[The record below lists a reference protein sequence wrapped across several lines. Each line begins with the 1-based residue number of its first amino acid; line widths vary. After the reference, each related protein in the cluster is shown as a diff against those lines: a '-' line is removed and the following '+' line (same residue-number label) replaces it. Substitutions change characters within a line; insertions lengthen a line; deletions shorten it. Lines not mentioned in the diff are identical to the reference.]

1 MASQVPS
8 KQQEVQEIRFRV
20 AEVDEEERKEG
31 AKDAMIGGNNHK
43 TSFGQFLSDQMSKG
57 KVYSHECVIIHFF
70 WTKFFIYISL
80 HYFNHFSDSK
90 DKVSIDEKGNVGESM
105 LTVTVKHM

>member
-1 MASQVPS
+1 M
-8 KQQEVQEIRFRV
+8 RFSE
-20 AEVDEEERKEG
+20 AEVDEEEKKEV

-70 WTKFFIYISL
+70 LDKILYFHFFTLFQS
-80 HYFNHFSDSK
+80 FFRF
-90 DKVSIDEKGNVGESM
+90 KG
-105 LTVTVKHM
+105 

>member
-1 MASQVPS
+1 M
-8 KQQEVQEIRFRV
+8 RFRD
-20 AEVDEEERKEG
+20 AEVEEEEKKEV
-31 AKDAMIGGNNHK
+31 AKDAMNGASDHK
-43 TSFGQFLSDQMSKG
+43 TSFGQFFSDQMSKG

-105 LTVTVKHM
+105 LPVTVKHM